1 MNIRFPNVQKFKTF
15 LNKRTLIFLVL
26 VLSVCSIYGQV
37 MPRVSIGFD
46 EAQSPKDVAN
56 SLQILLLITVI
67 SLAPSILIM
76 MTCFTR
82 ISIVLS
88 FVRKALGTQPVPSN
102 QILVSIS
109 LLLTFFIMSPVFKQI
124 NDRALQPYL
133 KAELTH
139 EEFYKEG
146 ISPLR
151 TFMLKQTREKDLAL
165 MLNTS
170 RMPKPENA
178 DEITLPILVSA
189 YALSEIRLAFEIGFL
204 IYLPFLMID
213 MIVASILMSMGM
225 MMLPPAM
232 ISAPLKILLF
242 IIVDGWY
249 LIVQTLVRSI
259 NW

>member
-1 MNIRFPNVQKFKTF
+1 MKIKDKIITIIKRKEF
-15 LNKRTLIFLVL
+15 LLVL
-26 VLSVCSIYGQV
+26 LFSVMICSVYAQV
-37 MPRVSIGFD
+37 VPRLNIGFD
-46 EAQSPKDVAN
+46 RANTPKDVAN
-56 SLQILLLITVI
+56 SLQILLLLTVI
-67 SLAPSILIM
+67 SIAPSILIM

-102 QILVSIS
+102 QIMASIS
-109 LLLTFFIMSPVFKQI
+109 LFLTFFIMSPVFKEI
-124 NDRALQPYL
+124 NDKALQPYL
-133 KAELTH
+133 RSELTH
-139 EEFYKEG
+139 EQFYHNG
-146 ISPLR
+146 IQPLR

-170 RMPKPENA
+170 RLPKPQNS
-178 DEITLPILVSA
+178 DEISLPVLVTA
-189 YALSEIRLAFEIGFL
+189 YALSEIRLAFEMGFL

-242 IIVDGWY
+242 IVVDGWY
-249 LIVQTLVRSI
+249 LVIQTLVRSI
-259 NW
+259 KW

>member
-1 MNIRFPNVQKFKTF
+1 MKFKKIINILLQRKTLLLVLF
-15 LNKRTLIFLVL
+15 FTLIL
-26 VLSVCSIYGQV
+26 CTIHAQV
-37 MPRVSIGFD
+37 VPRLNIGFD
-46 EAQSPKDVAN
+46 RSNSPKDVSN
-56 SLQILLLITVI
+56 SLQILLLLTILSI
-67 SLAPSILIM
+67 APSILIM

-102 QILVSIS
+102 QIMASIS
-109 LLLTFFIMSPVFKQI
+109 LFLTFFIMSPVFKEI

-133 KAELTH
+133 NAELTH
-139 EEFYKEG
+139 EQFYHNG
-146 ISPLR
+146 IQPLR
-151 TFMLKQTREKDLAL
+151 NFMLKQTREKDLAL
-165 MLNTS
+165 MLNMS
-170 RMPKPENA
+170 RLPKPQNS
-178 DEITLPILVSA
+178 DEISLPVLVTA
-189 YALSEIRLAFEIGFL
+189 YALSEIRLAFEMGFL

-242 IIVDGWY
+242 IVVDGWY
-249 LIVQTLVRSI
+249 LVIQTLVRSI